1 MPVIHSRRLVRLA
14 PSLLLVLLLALA
26 SASLGKQALAW
37 WRLNQQAAPGHTAE
51 QDDSG
56 HGEPNLAAIES
67 LFGVP
72 AQATSAPRKTS
83 MSLRLLGSFVNVD
96 PSRSSAIIQ
105 SGSGQ
110 PKRYRAGDNLTNS
123 VTLHA
128 IYRDR
133 VELQSGARLENLFF
147 PENKAI
153 QRVIP
158 VEEPPSI
165 EEDPGGTGAEDDV
178 DVDIDPEGL
187 RLLKPNAPKPTP

>member
-1 MPVIHSRRLVRLA
+1 MRLA
-14 PSLLLVLLLALA
+14 PSLLLVLLLVLA
-26 SASLGKQALAW
+26 SASLGHQALDW
-37 WRLNQQAAPGHTAE
+37 WRLNQQAAPDHTLA
-51 QDDSG
+51 QDASG

-67 LFGVP
+67 LFGTP

-128 IYRDR
+128 IYRNR
-133 VELQSGARLENLFF
+133 VELQSGARLESLFF

-153 QRVIP
+153 QRVLP
-158 VEEPPSI
+158 FEEPPAF